1 MESVKT
7 GKTNKVGKNTEMAH
21 TKTNKETHFKQVSA
35 ITNRI
40 RSIGGIFTKIAK
52 KVRELVKKHPKKS
65 SAALVVLTP
74 VACKRAK
81 ELDDK
86 VQDKS
91 KQAEKENK
99 INWWKYSGLTIA
111 TSLLLAAC
119 SAGDIDKQ
127 IELEQEKQK
136 TEQEKKEAENARD
149 RANKSEIELEQE
161 RQKTN
166 KSGIELANSQIKAEQ
181 ERQKTEQEKQK
192 ANKSEIELEQQKQ
205 KTINTQRDLIKE
217 QKDFIKET
225 EQNCQ
230 EKHGQLFIKRARIK
244 TGITTGIAIEIEA
257 ECKTP
262 KPTKTNQTPIQPK
275 HLPNSKHPHSQRG
288 SKAQE
293 LIAYLLFEQKDFIIE
308 TEQKCQEKHN
318 QFFIKKA
325 GIKGGAI
332 EVEAE
337 CKTPKPTKTN
347 QTPIQPKHLPNSKQP
362 HSQRGSKAQELI
374 AYLQK
379 ELESLPYSQKAIAK
393 QVDFYKPSSIAYLEL
408 DPRDFKVTEEWQNE
422 NLKIRSK
429 AQAKMLEMRKP
440 QANLSPSQS
449 FLFVQRI
456 FADINKEIEAAANT
470 EKKAEK
476 VGYGYSKRV

>member
-7 GKTNKVGKNTEMAH
+7 RKTNKVGKNTETAN
-21 TKTNKETHFKQVSA
+21 TKANKETHFKQANA
-35 ITNRI
+35 ITNII
-40 RSIGGIFTKIAK
+40 RSIGGFFTKIMK
-52 KVRELVKKHPKKS
+52 KVRELVKKHPEKS
-65 SAALVVLTP
+65 SAALVVLTH
-74 VACKRAK
+74 VACKKAK

-91 KQAEKENK
+91 KQAEKENQ

-119 SAGDIDKQ
+119 SVGDVSEQ

-136 TEQEKKEAENARD
+136 TSNVETNNQIKVEQEK
-149 RANKSEIELEQE
+149 
-161 RQKTN
+161 
-166 KSGIELANSQIKAEQ
+166 
-181 ERQKTEQEKQK
+181 QKTEQEKQK
-192 ANKSEIELEQQKQ
+192 TEQEKQKTEQEKQ
-205 KTINTQRDLIKE
+205 KTINTQ
-217 QKDFIKET
+217 KDFIKYA
-225 EQNCQ
+225 EQN
-230 EKHGQLFIKRARIK
+230 
-244 TGITTGIAIEIEA
+244 
-257 ECKTP
+257 
-262 KPTKTNQTPIQPK
+262 
-275 HLPNSKHPHSQRG
+275 
-288 SKAQE
+288 
-293 LIAYLLFEQKDFIIE
+293 
-308 TEQKCQEKHN
+308 CQEKHN

-337 CKTPKPTKTN
+337 CKTPKPAKTN

-362 HSQRGSKAQELI
+362 RSQRGSKAQELI

-408 DPRDFKVTEEWQNE
+408 DPRDFNVTEEWQKE

-429 AQAKMLEMRKP
+429 AQAKMLEMRNP
-440 QANLSPSQS
+440 QAHLPTSQS
-449 FLFVQRI
+449 LLFVQKI
-456 FADINKEIEAAANT
+456 FADVNKEIKVVANT

-476 VGYGYSKRV
+476 VGYGYSKRM

>member
-7 GKTNKVGKNTEMAH
+7 EKTDKVGKNAETAD
-21 TKTNKETHFKQVSA
+21 TKANKETHFKQAST
-35 ITNRI
+35 ITNTL
-40 RSIGGIFTKIAK
+40 RSIGGFFTKIAK
-52 KVRELVKKHPKKS
+52 RVRELVKKHPKKS
-65 SAALVVLTP
+65 NAALVVLTH
-74 VACKRAK
+74 VACRKAK

-91 KQAEKENK
+91 KQAEKENQ

-119 SAGDIDKQ
+119 SVGDTDKQ

-136 TEQEKKEAENARD
+136 TEQEQQKTEQERQK
-149 RANKSEIELEQE
+149 ANKSGIELEQE

-192 ANKSEIELEQQKQ
+192 ANKSAIELEQQKQ

-230 EKHGQLFIKRARIK
+230 ENHNQFFIKKVGIK
-244 TGITTGIAIEIEA
+244 AGIAIEIEA

-275 HLPNSKHPHSQRG
+275 HLPNSK
-288 SKAQE
+288 
-293 LIAYLLFEQKDFIIE
+293 
-308 TEQKCQEKHN
+308 
-318 QFFIKKA
+318 
-325 GIKGGAI
+325 
-332 EVEAE
+332 
-337 CKTPKPTKTN
+337 
-347 QTPIQPKHLPNSKQP
+347 QPR
-362 HSQRGSKAQELI
+362 SQRGSKAQELI

-379 ELESLPYSQKAIAK
+379 ELESLPHSQKAIAK

-408 DPRDFKVTEEWQNE
+408 DPRDFKATGEWQKE

-429 AQAKMLEMRKP
+429 AQAKMLEMRNP
-440 QANLSPSQS
+440 QAHLSTSQS
-449 FLFVQRI
+449 LLLVQKI
-456 FADINKEIEAAANT
+456 FADVSKEIKVVANT
-470 EKKAEK
+470 EKKVEK
-476 VGYGYSKRV
+476 AGYGYSKRV

>member
-7 GKTNKVGKNTEMAH
+7 GKTNKVGKNTETAD
-21 TKTNKETHFKQVSA
+21 TKANKEAHFKQASA
-35 ITNRI
+35 ITNTL
-40 RSIGGIFTKIAK
+40 RSIGGFFTKIAK

-65 SAALVVLTP
+65 NAALVVLTH

-91 KQAEKENK
+91 KQAEKENQ

-111 TSLLLAAC
+111 ASLLLAAC
-119 SAGDIDKQ
+119 SAGDTDKQ

-136 TEQEKKEAENARD
+136 ANKSGIELEQERQKTEQEKQK
-149 RANKSEIELEQE
+149 ANKSGIELEQE

-230 EKHGQLFIKRARIK
+230 EKHGQLFIKKARIK

-275 HLPNSKHPHSQRG
+275 HLPNSK
-288 SKAQE
+288 
-293 LIAYLLFEQKDFIIE
+293 
-308 TEQKCQEKHN
+308 
-318 QFFIKKA
+318 
-325 GIKGGAI
+325 
-332 EVEAE
+332 
-337 CKTPKPTKTN
+337 
-347 QTPIQPKHLPNSKQP
+347 QPR
-362 HSQRGSKAQELI
+362 SQRGSKAQELI

-408 DPRDFKVTEEWQNE
+408 DPRDFNVAEEWQKE

-429 AQAKMLEMRKP
+429 AQAKMLEMRHLKPDP
-440 QANLSPSQS
+440 QAHLPTSQS
-449 FLFVQRI
+449 LLFLQKI
-456 FADINKEIEAAANT
+456 FADVSKEIKAVANT
-470 EKKAEK
+470 EKKVEK
-476 VGYGYSKRV
+476 AGYGYSKRV

>member
-7 GKTNKVGKNTEMAH
+7 GKTNKVGKNTETAD
-21 TKTNKETHFKQVSA
+21 TKASKEAHFKQASA
-35 ITNRI
+35 IANTL
-40 RSIGGIFTKIAK
+40 RSVGGFFTKIAK

-65 SAALVVLTP
+65 NVALVVLTH
-74 VACKRAK
+74 VACKKAK

-91 KQAEKENK
+91 KQAEKENQ

-111 TSLLLAAC
+111 ASLLLAAC
-119 SAGDIDKQ
+119 STGDIDKQ
-127 IELEQEKQK
+127 IELEQEKKEANKSGIELEQERQK
-136 TEQEKKEAENARD
+136 TEQERQKT
-149 RANKSEIELEQE
+149 NKSEIELEQE

-230 EKHGQLFIKRARIK
+230 EKHGQLFIKKARIK
-244 TGITTGIAIEIEA
+244 TGITTGIAIE
-257 ECKTP
+257 
-262 KPTKTNQTPIQPK
+262 
-275 HLPNSKHPHSQRG
+275 
-288 SKAQE
+288 
-293 LIAYLLFEQKDFIIE
+293 
-308 TEQKCQEKHN
+308 
-318 QFFIKKA
+318 
-325 GIKGGAI
+325 
-332 EVEAE
+332 VEAE
-337 CKTPKPTKTN
+337 CKTPKPAKTN

-429 AQAKMLEMRKP
+429 AQAKMLEMRHLKPDP
-440 QANLSPSQS
+440 QAHLSTSQS
-449 FLFVQRI
+449 LLFVQKI
-456 FADINKEIEAAANT
+456 FADINKEIKVVANT

-476 VGYGYSKRV
+476 ASYGYSKRM

>member
-7 GKTNKVGKNTEMAH
+7 GRTNKVGKNTEMAN

-35 ITNRI
+35 ITNTI

-52 KVRELVKKHPKKS
+52 KVRELFKKHPKKS
-65 SAALVVLTP
+65 NVALVVLTH

-86 VQDKS
+86 VKDKS
-91 KQAEKENK
+91 KQAEKENQ
-99 INWWKYSGLTIA
+99 INWWKYLGLTIA

-119 SAGDIDKQ
+119 STGDIDKQ

-136 TEQEKKEAENARD
+136 ANKSGIELEQERQKTEQEKQK
-149 RANKSEIELEQE
+149 ANKSEIELEQE

-230 EKHGQLFIKRARIK
+230 EKHGQLFIKKARIK

-262 KPTKTNQTPIQPK
+262 KP
-275 HLPNSKHPHSQRG
+275 
-288 SKAQE
+288 A
-293 LIAYLLFEQKDFIIE
+293 
-308 TEQKCQEKHN
+308 
-318 QFFIKKA
+318 
-325 GIKGGAI
+325 
-332 EVEAE
+332 
-337 CKTPKPTKTN
+337 KTN

-362 HSQRGSKAQELI
+362 RSQRGSKAQEFI

-393 QVDFYKPSSIAYLEL
+393 QVDFYRPSSIAYLEL

-429 AQAKMLEMRKP
+429 AQAKMLEMRNP
-440 QANLSPSQS
+440 QAHLSASQS
-449 FLFVQRI
+449 LLFVQKI
-456 FADINKEIEAAANT
+456 FADINKEIKVVANT
-470 EKKAEK
+470 EKKVEK
-476 VGYGYSKRV
+476 TGYGYSKRM

>member
-1 MESVKT
+1 MGSVKT

-21 TKTNKETHFKQVSA
+21 TKTNKETHFKRVGA
-35 ITNRI
+35 IKNMI

-65 SAALVVLTP
+65 NVALVVLTH

-127 IELEQEKQK
+127 IELEQE
-136 TEQEKKEAENARD
+136 
-149 RANKSEIELEQE
+149 
-161 RQKTN
+161 
-166 KSGIELANSQIKAEQ
+166 
-181 ERQKTEQEKQK
+181 RQKTEQEKQK
-192 ANKSEIELEQQKQ
+192 TSNIETSNQVKVEQEKQKTSKSGIELEQEKQKTEQEYQ
-205 KTINTQRDLIKE
+205 KTINIE
-217 QKDFIKET
+217 KDFIKDLK
-225 EQNCQ
+225 QNCK
-230 EKHGQLFIKRARIK
+230 ENHGQFLIEKGRIK
-244 TGITTGIAIEIEA
+244 AGIGIEIET

-262 KPTKTNQTPIQPK
+262 KPTKTNQTPK
-275 HLPNSKHPHSQRG
+275 
-288 SKAQE
+288 E
-293 LIAYLLFEQKDFIIE
+293 
-308 TEQKCQEKHN
+308 
-318 QFFIKKA
+318 
-325 GIKGGAI
+325 
-332 EVEAE
+332 
-337 CKTPKPTKTN
+337 
-347 QTPIQPKHLPNSKQP
+347 PKHLPNSKQP
-362 HSQRGSKAQELI
+362 HSQRGSKAQEFI

-379 ELESLPYSQKAIAK
+379 ELESLPYSQKTIAK

-440 QANLSPSQS
+440 QANLSPFQS
-449 FLFVQRI
+449 FSILQNIV
-456 FADINKEIEAAANT
+456 ADINKEIEAVANT

-476 VGYGYSKRV
+476 VGYGYSKRM

>member
-7 GKTNKVGKNTEMAH
+7 GKTNKVGKNTETAD
-21 TKTNKETHFKQVSA
+21 TKANKEAHFKQAST
-35 ITNRI
+35 ITNML
-40 RSIGGIFTKIAK
+40 RSISGFFTKIAK
-52 KVRELVKKHPKKS
+52 RVRELVKKHPKKS
-65 SAALVVLTP
+65 RAALVVLTH
-74 VACKRAK
+74 VACKKAK

-91 KQAEKENK
+91 KQAEKENQ

-111 TSLLLAAC
+111 ASLLLAAC
-119 SAGDIDKQ
+119 SVGDTDKQ
-127 IELEQEKQK
+127 IELEQERQKTNKSGIELEQERQK
-136 TEQEKKEAENARD
+136 TEQERQKT
-149 RANKSEIELEQE
+149 NKSEIELEQE

-205 KTINTQRDLIKE
+205 KTINTQRNLIKE

-230 EKHGQLFIKRARIK
+230 EKHGQLFIKKARIK

-275 HLPNSKHPHSQRG
+275 HLPNSK
-288 SKAQE
+288 
-293 LIAYLLFEQKDFIIE
+293 
-308 TEQKCQEKHN
+308 
-318 QFFIKKA
+318 
-325 GIKGGAI
+325 
-332 EVEAE
+332 
-337 CKTPKPTKTN
+337 
-347 QTPIQPKHLPNSKQP
+347 QPR
-362 HSQRGSKAQELI
+362 SQRGSKAQELI

-393 QVDFYKPSSIAYLEL
+393 QVNFYRPSSIAYLEL
-408 DPRDFKVTEEWQNE
+408 DPRDFNIAEEWQKE

-429 AQAKMLEMRKP
+429 AQAKMLEMRSLKP
-440 QANLSPSQS
+440 DSQAHLST
-449 FLFVQRI
+449 LKKV
-456 FADINKEIEAAANT
+456 
-470 EKKAEK
+470 EKA
-476 VGYGYSKRV
+476 GYGYSKRM

>member
-7 GKTNKVGKNTEMAH
+7 AKTNKVGKNAEMAN
-21 TKTNKETHFKQVSA
+21 TKTNKEAHFKQAST
-35 ITNRI
+35 ITNML
-40 RSIGGIFTKIAK
+40 RSIGGFFTKIAK

-65 SAALVVLTP
+65 NAALVVLTH
-74 VACKRAK
+74 VACKKAK

-91 KQAEKENK
+91 KQAEKENQ

-111 TSLLLAAC
+111 ASLLLAAC

-127 IELEQEKQK
+127 IELEQEK
-136 TEQEKKEAENARD
+136 KEAENARD
-149 RANKSEIELEQE
+149 RANKSGIELEQE

-230 EKHGQLFIKRARIK
+230 EKHGQLFIKKTRIT
-244 TGITTGIAIEIEA
+244 TGVTTGIAIEIEA

-275 HLPNSKHPHSQRG
+275 HLPNSKQPRSQRG

-293 LIAYLLFEQKDFIIE
+293 F
-308 TEQKCQEKHN
+308 
-318 QFFIKKA
+318 
-325 GIKGGAI
+325 
-332 EVEAE
+332 
-337 CKTPKPTKTN
+337 
-347 QTPIQPKHLPNSKQP
+347 
-362 HSQRGSKAQELI
+362 I

-379 ELESLPYSQKAIAK
+379 ELEFLPYSQKAIAK
-393 QVDFYKPSSIAYLEL
+393 QVDFYKPNSIAYLEL
-408 DPRDFKVTEEWQNE
+408 DPRDFNVTGEWQKE

-429 AQAKMLEMRKP
+429 AQAKMLEMRSLKPDP
-440 QANLSPSQS
+440 QAHLSASQS
-449 FLFVQRI
+449 LLLVQKIFV
-456 FADINKEIEAAANT
+456 DVNKEIEAAANT
-470 EKKAEK
+470 EKKVEK
-476 VGYGYSKRV
+476 AGYGYSKRM

>member
-7 GKTNKVGKNTEMAH
+7 GKTNKIGKNAEMANA
-21 TKTNKETHFKQVSA
+21 KANEETHFKQANA
-35 ITNRI
+35 IANII
-40 RSIGGIFTKIAK
+40 RSIGGFFTKIMK
-52 KVRELVKKHPKKS
+52 RVRELVKKHPEKS
-65 SAALVVLTP
+65 SAALVVLTH
-74 VACKRAK
+74 VACKKAK

-119 SAGDIDKQ
+119 SVGDIDKQ

-136 TEQEKKEAENARD
+136 TSN
-149 RANKSEIELEQE
+149 IE
-161 RQKTN
+161 TN
-166 KSGIELANSQIKAEQ
+166 NQIKV
-181 ERQKTEQEKQK
+181 EQEKQK
-192 ANKSEIELEQQKQ
+192 TS
-205 KTINTQRDLIKE
+205 NTQKDLVKEQKDLVKE
-217 QKDFIKET
+217 QKDFIKYA

-230 EKHGQLFIKRARIK
+230 ENHG
-244 TGITTGIAIEIEA
+244 
-257 ECKTP
+257 
-262 KPTKTNQTPIQPK
+262 
-275 HLPNSKHPHSQRG
+275 
-288 SKAQE
+288 
-293 LIAYLLFEQKDFIIE
+293 
-308 TEQKCQEKHN
+308 
-318 QFFIKKA
+318 QFFIKKG

-393 QVDFYKPSSIAYLEL
+393 QVNFYRPSSIAYLEL
-408 DPRDFKVTEEWQNE
+408 DPRDFNVTEEWQKE

-429 AQAKMLEMRKP
+429 AQAKMLEMRNP
-440 QANLSPSQS
+440 QAHFPTSQS
-449 FLFVQRI
+449 LSILQKI
-456 FADINKEIEAAANT
+456 FADVNKEIEVVANT

-476 VGYGYSKRV
+476 AGYGYSKRM

>member
-1 MESVKT
+1 MKSVKT
-7 GKTNKVGKNTEMAH
+7 GKTNRVGKNTEMAN

-35 ITNRI
+35 ITNTLK
-40 RSIGGIFTKIAK
+40 SIGGIFTKIAK

-65 SAALVVLTP
+65 NVALVVLTH

-119 SAGDIDKQ
+119 STGDIDKQ

-136 TEQEKKEAENARD
+136 ANKSGIELEQERQKTEQEKQK
-149 RANKSEIELEQE
+149 ANKSEIELEQE

-225 EQNCQ
+225 EQNCK
-230 EKHGQLFIKRARIK
+230 EKHGQLFIKKTRIK

-275 HLPNSKHPHSQRG
+275 HLPNSKQPRSQRG

-293 LIAYLLFEQKDFIIE
+293 F
-308 TEQKCQEKHN
+308 
-318 QFFIKKA
+318 
-325 GIKGGAI
+325 
-332 EVEAE
+332 
-337 CKTPKPTKTN
+337 
-347 QTPIQPKHLPNSKQP
+347 
-362 HSQRGSKAQELI
+362 I

-379 ELESLPYSQKAIAK
+379 ELEFLPYSQKTIAK

-429 AQAKMLEMRKP
+429 AQAKMLEMRNVKPYP
-440 QANLSPSQS
+440 QAHLSTSQS
-449 FLFVQRI
+449 LLFVQKI
-456 FADINKEIEAAANT
+456 FADINKEIKVITNT

>member
-1 MESVKT
+1 
-7 GKTNKVGKNTEMAH
+7 MAN
-21 TKTNKETHFKQVSA
+21 TKTNKETHFKQVGA

-52 KVRELVKKHPKKS
+52 KVREFVKKHPKKGNV
-65 SAALVVLTP
+65 ALVVLTH

-91 KQAEKENK
+91 KQAEKENQ

-127 IELEQEKQK
+127 IELEQEK
-136 TEQEKKEAENARD
+136 KEVENARD
-149 RANKSEIELEQE
+149 RANKSGIELEQE
-161 RQKTN
+161 KQKTSNVETNNQIKVEQEKQKTEQEKQKTN
-166 KSGIELANSQIKAEQ
+166 KSGIELEQ
-181 ERQKTEQEKQK
+181 QRQKTEQEKQK
-192 ANKSEIELEQQKQ
+192 TSNIETNNQIKVEQEKQ
-205 KTINTQRDLIKE
+205 KTIKEQKDLIKE
-217 QKDFIKET
+217 QKDLVKKA

-230 EKHGQLFIKRARIK
+230 EKHGQFFIKKLGIK
-244 TGITTGIAIEIEA
+244 GGIAIEIEA

-262 KPTKTNQTPIQPK
+262 KP
-275 HLPNSKHPHSQRG
+275 
-288 SKAQE
+288 A
-293 LIAYLLFEQKDFIIE
+293 
-308 TEQKCQEKHN
+308 
-318 QFFIKKA
+318 
-325 GIKGGAI
+325 
-332 EVEAE
+332 
-337 CKTPKPTKTN
+337 KTN

-362 HSQRGSKAQELI
+362 RSQRGSKAQEFI

-408 DPRDFKVTEEWQNE
+408 DPRDFKVTKEWQKE

-429 AQAKMLEMRKP
+429 AQAKMLEMRNP
-440 QANLSPSQS
+440 QAHLPTSQS
-449 FLFVQRI
+449 LLFVQKI
-456 FADINKEIEAAANT
+456 FADINKEIKVVANT

-476 VGYGYSKRV
+476 AGYGYSKRM

>member
-1 MESVKT
+1 MA
-7 GKTNKVGKNTEMAH
+7 NTKA
-21 TKTNKETHFKQVSA
+21 NKETHFKQASV
-35 ITNRI
+35 ITNTI
-40 RSIGGIFTKIAK
+40 RSIGGFFTKIIK

-65 SAALVVLTP
+65 KAALVVLTHA
-74 VACKRAK
+74 ACKKAK

-91 KQAEKENK
+91 KQAEKENQ

-119 SAGDIDKQ
+119 SVGDTDKQ
-127 IELEQEKQK
+127 IELEQEKKEANKSGIELEQERQK
-136 TEQEKKEAENARD
+136 T
-149 RANKSEIELEQE
+149 NKSEIELEQE

-230 EKHGQLFIKRARIK
+230 EKHGQLFIKKARIK
-244 TGITTGIAIEIEA
+244 TGITTGIAIEI
-257 ECKTP
+257 
-262 KPTKTNQTPIQPK
+262 
-275 HLPNSKHPHSQRG
+275 
-288 SKAQE
+288 
-293 LIAYLLFEQKDFIIE
+293 
-308 TEQKCQEKHN
+308 
-318 QFFIKKA
+318 
-325 GIKGGAI
+325 
-332 EVEAE
+332 EAE

-393 QVDFYKPSSIAYLEL
+393 QVDFYRPSSIAHLEL
-408 DPRDFKVTEEWQNE
+408 DPRDFNATEEWQKE

-429 AQAKMLEMRKP
+429 AQAKMLEMRHLKPDP
-440 QANLSPSQS
+440 QAHLSTSQS
-449 FLFVQRI
+449 LLFVQKI
-456 FADINKEIEAAANT
+456 FADVSKEIEAAANT
-470 EKKAEK
+470 EKKVEK
-476 VGYGYSKRV
+476 AGYGYSKRM

>member
-7 GKTNKVGKNTEMAH
+7 GKTNKVGKNTETAN
-21 TKTNKETHFKQVSA
+21 TKANKETHFKQASA
-35 ITNRI
+35 ITNTL
-40 RSIGGIFTKIAK
+40 RSIGGFFTKIVK

-65 SAALVVLTP
+65 NAALVVLTHA
-74 VACKRAK
+74 ACKRAK

-119 SAGDIDKQ
+119 STGDIDKQ
-127 IELEQEKQK
+127 IELEQEKQEANKSGIELEQQRQK
-136 TEQEKKEAENARD
+136 TEQEKQK
-149 RANKSEIELEQE
+149 ANKSEIELEQE

-230 EKHGQLFIKRARIK
+230 EKHGQLFIKKARIK

-275 HLPNSKHPHSQRG
+275 HLPNSK
-288 SKAQE
+288 
-293 LIAYLLFEQKDFIIE
+293 
-308 TEQKCQEKHN
+308 
-318 QFFIKKA
+318 
-325 GIKGGAI
+325 
-332 EVEAE
+332 
-337 CKTPKPTKTN
+337 
-347 QTPIQPKHLPNSKQP
+347 QPR
-362 HSQRGSKAQELI
+362 SQRGSKAQELI

-408 DPRDFKVTEEWQNE
+408 DPRDFKATEEWQKE

-429 AQAKMLEMRKP
+429 AQAKMLEMRSLKP
-440 QANLSPSQS
+440 DSQAHLPTSQS
-449 FLFVQRI
+449 LLFLQKI
-456 FADINKEIEAAANT
+456 FADVNKEIEATANT
-470 EKKAEK
+470 EKKVEK
-476 VGYGYSKRV
+476 AGYGYSKRV

>member
-1 MESVKT
+1 MKSVKT

-35 ITNRI
+35 IINTLK
-40 RSIGGIFTKIAK
+40 SIGGIFTKIAK

-65 SAALVVLTP
+65 NVALVVLTH

-91 KQAEKENK
+91 KQAEKENQ

-136 TEQEKKEAENARD
+136 TEQEKQKTSN
-149 RANKSEIELEQE
+149 IETNNQIKVEQE
-161 RQKTN
+161 Q
-166 KSGIELANSQIKAEQ
+166 
-181 ERQKTEQEKQK
+181 QKTEQEKQK
-192 ANKSEIELEQQKQ
+192 TEQEKQ
-205 KTINTQRDLIKE
+205 KTIKT
-217 QKDFIKET
+217 QKDFIKDL

-230 EKHGQLFIKRARIK
+230 ENHGQFFIEKGGIK
-244 TGITTGIAIEIEA
+244 AGIGGITIEA
-257 ECKTP
+257 EAK
-262 KPTKTNQTPIQPK
+262 
-275 HLPNSKHPHSQRG
+275 
-288 SKAQE
+288 
-293 LIAYLLFEQKDFIIE
+293 
-308 TEQKCQEKHN
+308 
-318 QFFIKKA
+318 
-325 GIKGGAI
+325 
-332 EVEAE
+332 

-429 AQAKMLEMRKP
+429 AQAKMLEMRHLKPDP
-440 QANLSPSQS
+440 QAHLPTSQS
-449 FLFVQRI
+449 LLFVQKI
-456 FADINKEIEAAANT
+456 FADINKEIKVVANT

-476 VGYGYSKRV
+476 AGYGYSKRM